1 MTQPQPQ
8 DVPRITVTP
17 ESAYQAGLQV
27 PVPRGPIGVEKP
39 QDDDVPLVELAKAA
53 ARRTNTVGALL
64 DPYVPKDG
72 PSDAPA
78 NWNPFSFYKTHE
90 KQFADIAPYV
100 LKGQFDAIFSERDFL
115 QKADV
120 LRRQMNDQR
129 TLERGGTVGLITEL
143 GVGLLDPTNLL
154 PIMPL
159 NAVSRFGNA
168 LRLGTSLAG
177 QAALQEGILHAVDP
191 TRTATESAMGIIG
204 AGVLGAGIG
213 SFYKHFDVPG
223 TRFHPDHPENPLL
236 PENLDDATVVSR
248 GVDSDKVH
256 TTTPDSVGAARA
268 RADEIE
274 KAVPGNAAL
283 RAIQNGIDKVLDHA
297 SPLARV
303 WEWPSSVGRR
313 IVAGT
318 MDLGGRLTKGMN
330 EGKALPN
337 AEAEV
342 HLERQYLRG
351 YQDQIADH
359 YRGANMDMGQSAV
372 SNAAGNMVEEV
383 SQGALNTNRIH
394 RQDFESAVVNLQ
406 AAKKLEAY
414 GHGNQMVNVERD
426 LRAAWAQK
434 GFTPEQ
440 VEKIMA
446 RTRAA
451 STDLD
456 KFHERYK
463 QKAIDSGLWDGKG
476 AQADGLYG
484 FAVLYN
490 SGAINANPGLM
501 RSLLIRRLTDN
512 PADDFLAEFATRPR
526 TGPDGKPLTL
536 TPEDVKNDPRLMDEA
551 RLEWRGDQENA
562 AASEA
567 ASRLDATTRKVRDAK
582 AEFDVIQHGVRVADK
597 ERKAT
602 SVAAIKAQAREA
614 EGNYFARRLGTA
626 ERHADQAAERIKSLT
641 AKYPDVMDFADDIVR
656 QFQETGVKLDHVTP
670 KVAAARE
677 TKTEA
682 AGLVDFL
689 RGEVKEAKAAKSA
702 DEITKARA
710 ELQDALAARK
720 EAVADLKA
728 AQAELTRAAQESR
741 NANRWMDAVA
751 RKIEQGRADIHKA
764 AEGPG
769 VKAALADELERV
781 KALKAKA
788 DELVALRKEAAQT
801 WREVRAGGK
810 LSRRDLRS
818 AMSDNRRAKAAQKR
832 IDKATPMEVYI
843 DAQLTKM
850 RGGGQPTNGL
860 LIEKLPDSN
869 RFKEVSYKWTPD
881 ELRELMSNGLIETDL
896 NNLMARYH
904 RDLTGRIALHRSI
917 GTSDPGE
924 AKQLIAEDYVK
935 LIEKYRANGDHKT
948 AEKLVKVSAKNQADA
963 ELMMNKALGRVRP
976 GGEGDESVVWWAD
989 KLRTLVYLGAAGSF
1003 IMSALN
1009 DSATGMLVSSGALV
1023 GLIKHG
1029 RSYGKILKAARTT
1042 DREDMRQL
1050 RVLLSSL
1057 EGSAHLPS
1065 EGNMLG
1071 ELAKDAG
1078 GGFGDPKQRALAQRI
1093 DRTLKTAGDAVN
1105 RVTGLA
1111 AWSDHV
1117 RRATALTLM
1126 NEVIHQ
1132 AKNLGTMTPVTRAK
1146 FASLGL
1152 GTDELEVIGK
1162 LSTKHGEKWNNLT
1175 LPGTHKWLNE
1185 PEGQWAAE
1193 AFERALVMAQ
1203 RRASYVPGY
1212 GAVPNIMSKWWGA
1225 LLGQFQSYGF
1235 QFTHSFVQAG
1245 TQRLLTNGDMQVASA
1260 FAVNLGLTALI
1271 SSMRAHIRGEDTDT
1285 WDKRKWANELVT
1297 RSGMLGWT
1305 APYADAGMKLIDPK
1319 GEFLMPSSKFRQNNA
1334 FESLA
1339 GPTAGY
1345 VGTLTKGAMAAREGD
1360 TETLKKQLT
1369 RIAPLHQN
1377 AAMLTTLADD
1387 LFNP

>member
-1 MTQPQPQ
+1 MTQPTPQ
-8 DVPRITVTP
+8 DIPRITVTP
-17 ESAYQAGLQV
+17 EAAHEAGV
-27 PVPRGPIGVEKP
+27 ASPIPRGPIGVEKVQEDRP
-39 QDDDVPLVELAKAA
+39 SLAELTKASF
-53 ARRTNTVGALL
+53 RRENLVGAALNA
-64 DPYVPKDG
+64 YVPQDG

-90 KQFADIAPYV
+90 QQFADIAPYV
-100 LKGQFDAIFSERDFL
+100 LKGAFDTIFSENDFHR
-115 QKADV
+115 KADII
-120 LRRQMNDQR
+120 RQQLADQK
-129 TLERGGTVGLITEL
+129 TLESGGTLGLVTQL
-143 GVGLLDPTNLL
+143 GAGIFDPTNLL

-159 NAVSRFGNA
+159 NAVSRLGNA
-168 LRLGTSLAG
+168 GRLGLSLAG
-177 QAALQEGILHAVDP
+177 QSAVQEVGLHAFEP
-191 TRTATESAMGIIG
+191 TRTATESAMGVVG
-204 AGVLGAGIG
+204 AGVLGGAVG
-213 SFYKHFDVPG
+213 SFFKHFDVPG
-223 TRFHPDHPENPLL
+223 TRLHPTHPENPLR

-248 GVDSDKVH
+248 GVGDDKVH
-256 TTTPDSVGAARA
+256 TTTNDSIGAARA
-268 RADEIE
+268 RTDEIE
-274 KAVPGNAAL
+274 KAVPSNAVG
-283 RAIQNGIDKVLDHA
+283 RAIQEGIDKVLDHA

-303 WEWPSSVGRR
+303 WEWPSAVGRR

-330 EGKALPN
+330 EGVALPN

-359 YRGANMDMGQSAV
+359 YRAANMDMGQSGISAG
-372 SNAAGNMVEEV
+372 AGNILETA
-383 SQGALNTNRIH
+383 SQGAINTNRIN
-394 RQDFESAVVNLQ
+394 RQDFESAVVNMQ

-426 LRAAWAQK
+426 LRDAWAAK
-434 GFTPEQ
+434 GYAPEQ
-440 VEKIMA
+440 IDKIMA
-446 RTRAA
+446 RARAA
-451 STDLD
+451 AGDLD

-463 QKAIDSGLWDGKG
+463 QKAIDSGLWDGKS

-501 RSLLIRRLTDN
+501 RSLLIRRLTDS
-512 PADDFLAEFATRPR
+512 PADEFIAEFASRPR
-526 TGPDGKPLTL
+526 VGPDGKPLTL
-536 TPEDVKNDPRLMDEA
+536 KPEDVLNDPRLMDEA
-551 RLEWRGDQENA
+551 RMEWRGEQELA
-562 AASEA
+562 AANEA
-567 ASRLDATTRKVRDAK
+567 EAHLEATTRKVRDAK
-582 AEFDVIQHGVRVADK
+582 AEFDIIQNGVRVADK
-597 ERKAT
+597 ERKGT

-614 EGNYFARRLGTA
+614 EASYFAKRLGTA
-626 ERHADQAAERIKSLT
+626 ERHADASAKRIETLAAKH
-641 AKYPDVMDFADDIVR
+641 PDIMDFADDIVR
-656 QFQETGVKLDHVTP
+656 QFQETGVNLDHVTP
-670 KVAAARE
+670 RVAKAQE
-677 TKTEA
+677 VKGEA
-682 AGLVDFL
+682 AELVDFL
-689 RGEVKEAKAAKSA
+689 RGEVKQAPDPEAIAK
-702 DEITKARA
+702 TRA
-710 ELQDALAARK
+710 ELQDALKARK

-751 RKIEQGRADIHKA
+751 RRIEQSRGDIDKA
-764 AEGPG
+764 ATAPG
-769 VKAALADELERV
+769 VKASLADELERV
-781 KALKAKA
+781 QALKAKA

-801 WREVRAGGK
+801 WIAVRKGGAV
-810 LSRRDLRS
+810 SRAELK
-818 AMSDNRRAKAAQKR
+818 AMTKGQRRAKKDVKRTQKV
-832 IDKATPMEVYI
+832 TPMEVYI
-843 DAQLTKM
+843 DAQITKM

-860 LIEKLPDSN
+860 LIDKLPDSN

-917 GTSDPGE
+917 GTSDPAE
-924 AKQLIAEDYVK
+924 AKRLIAEDYDK
-935 LIEKYRANGDHKT
+935 LVAKYRAAGDQKT
-948 AEKLVKVSAKNQADA
+948 ADKLVKLSEKNQADA

-1029 RSYGKILKAARTT
+1029 GGYRKILKAARTT

-1071 ELAKDAG
+1071 ELAKDAS
-1078 GGFGDPKQRALAQRI
+1078 GFGDPRS
-1093 DRTLKTAGDAVN
+1093 RTLATRVDRAMKTAGDVVN

-1111 AWSDHV
+1111 GWSDHV
-1117 RRATALTLM
+1117 RRTAALSNM
-1126 NEVIHQ
+1126 NEIIHQ
-1132 AKNLGTMTPVTRAK
+1132 AKNLEKMDAATRAK

-1152 GTDELEVIGK
+1152 GTDELKTIGK
-1162 LSTKHGEKWNNLT
+1162 LATKHGEKWNGLT
-1175 LPGTHKWLNE
+1175 LPGTHKWLDE
-1185 PEGQWAAE
+1185 PGGEWAAE
-1193 AFERALVMAQ
+1193 AFQRALVMTQ

-1260 FAVNLGLTALI
+1260 FAVNLGLTAFI
-1271 SSMRAHIRGEDTDT
+1271 SSVRAHIRGEDTDT
-1285 WDKRKWANELVT
+1285 WDKRKWTNELVT

-1305 APYADAGMKLIDPK
+1305 APYADAGMKLVDPK
-1319 GEFLMPSSKFRQNNA
+1319 GEFLMPSSKYRQNNA
-1334 FESLA
+1334 FESLT
-1339 GPTAGY
+1339 GPSAGY
-1345 VGTLTKGAMAAREGD
+1345 LGTLTKGAMAAREGD
-1360 TETLKKQLT
+1360 TETLHKQLT

-1377 AAMLTTLADD
+1377 ATMLSTLGDD
-1387 LFNP
+1387 LFD